1 MSQTIYWTGSEDDQ
15 ERELVKACTARCKQW
30 SEEDCPRPDHFCA
43 ECEHDMAVALRTR
56 DPKIIE
62 EIKNDRL

>member
-1 MSQTIYWTGSEDDQ
+1 MKTIYWAGTEDDQ
-15 ERELVKACTARCKQW
+15 ERELLLACKSRCKQ
-30 SEEDCPRPDHFCA
+30 DGKDGCPRPDHFCT

-62 EIKNDRL
+62 EIKNGNL